1 MYMFFIIVMALAL
14 EMQPAFIDLAD
25 VTFSVNPMW
34 INILFSML
42 WALVWMMHGI
52 YRVDT
57 KRKK

>member
-25 VTFSVNPMW
+25 V
-34 INILFSML
+34 